1 MLKIFTRM
9 KNLFLI
15 NLLLIPICLFSQD
28 DENNVKHIF
37 YNDSVLAIKRWF
49 GSDKK
54 IDSLKT
60 YYKTGELD
68 EAFYF
73 ANSKFNGLSYKF
85 NKAGEKVTT
94 WEFDNGTLVKRTD
107 HILEFNKKDEEKI
120 KASHIKLKEL
130 NAKLKAN
137 PKDLKSELARAH
149 IRHVLGNYTLALHD
163 YTKLEIRLL
172 KFSEVKKIE
181 VPNKLLANIFDA
193 RASIYEYYEM
203 ENYATQYK
211 YKALKSDPEDKRL
224 IYNLGSYL
232 YGIKS
237 YRLAE
242 FYLKKALEIRPDH
255 EFSHRELASLY
266 TDFEYYDKA
275 LHHVNLAFAQESN
288 LIKYGFGSVERDI
301 RTLRGLIYHKLG
313 ESDKG
318 VADLIEA
325 INLNKNNSFA
335 YRNLGVVYFELED
348 YNKACEYLK
357 KAEDLGYVKT
367 HDRYDLQNY
376 LEQACKN
383 IETINNETKLEIESV
398 KITKLIDKSFVYPN
412 PTKGII
418 NIKNLSFETYN
429 YSIFDHT
436 GKLLIEGD
444 SSKVKTISMVN
455 LPTGVYILKVHNKG
469 AVETFRIIKE

>member
-1 MLKIFTRM
+1 M
-9 KNLFLI
+9 KNQFFIYLFLA
-15 NLLLIPICLFSQD
+15 PIFLCAQ
-28 DENNVKHIF
+28 ETNVKHIF
-37 YNDSVLAIKRWF
+37 YNDSILAIKRWF

-60 YYKTGELD
+60 YYKTGELN

-73 ANSKFNGLSYKF
+73 NNMKYNGTCYKF
-85 NKAGEKVTT
+85 NKAGDKVTT
-94 WEFDNGTLVKRTD
+94 WQFENGNLIKRTD

-120 KASHIKLKEL
+120 KATHIKLKEL

-137 PKDLKSELARAH
+137 PNDLKSELARAH

-172 KFSEVKKIE
+172 KFAEVKKTE

-203 ENYATQYK
+203 ENYAAQYK
-211 YKALKSDPEDKRL
+211 YKALKADPEDKRL

-255 EFSHRELASLY
+255 EFSHRALASLY
-266 TDFEYYDKA
+266 TDFEDYDKA
-275 LHHVNLAFAQESN
+275 LYHVNLAFAQESN

-318 VADLIEA
+318 IIDLNVA
-325 INLNKNNSFA
+325 INLNKDNSFA
-335 YRNLGVVYFELED
+335 YRNLGVVYYELGKYE
-348 YNKACEYLK
+348 KACEYLQ
-357 KAEDLGYVKT
+357 KANNLGYEKT
-367 HDRYDLQNY
+367 HDRYDLKDY
-376 LEQACKN
+376 LELSCKN
-383 IETINNETKLEIESV
+383 ITM
-398 KITKLIDKSFVYPN
+398 DKSEIVLEVEPIEIIKLVDKPYVYPN
-412 PTKGII
+412 PTSDII
-418 NIKNLSFETYN
+418 NIKNLSFTTYN
-429 YSIFDHT
+429 YLIFDYA
-436 GKLLIEGD
+436 GKL
-444 SSKVKTISMVN
+444 ISQGVSN
-455 LPTGVYILKVHNKG
+455 GTNSISLSYLQTGVYILKVHDKNSI
-469 AVETFRIIKE
+469 ETFRIIKE